1 MAVELRGMKT
11 SSEHPG
17 SSFSGYPVLAL
28 IALLLVLAA
37 WNIAGN
43 MPLHDADR
51 AAKLTFVGLLILP
64 ILVLAF
70 LAAGF
75 FMIQPNQAAVITL
88 FGAYRGT

>member
-17 SSFSGYPVLAL
+17 SSFGGYPVLAL

-43 MPLHDADR
+43 MPLHERLGRQADLR
-51 AAKLTFVGLLILP
+51 RPADPADTGARLP
-64 ILVLAF
+64 G
-70 LAAGF
+70 GF
-75 FMIQPNQAAVITL
+75 S
-88 FGAYRGT
+88 